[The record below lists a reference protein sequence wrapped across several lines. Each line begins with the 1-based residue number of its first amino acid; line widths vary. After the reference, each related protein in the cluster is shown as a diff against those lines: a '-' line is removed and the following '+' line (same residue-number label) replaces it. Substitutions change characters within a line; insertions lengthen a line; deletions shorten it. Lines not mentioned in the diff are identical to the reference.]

1 MHSIVQLRDKD
12 LITELWFRGWDFG
25 RKYGPTMVTGAAAV
39 FGFLAWKD
47 GAESPAFIYNLAA
60 AVLMGS
66 VAPYTQF
73 RAFPVNDKLL
83 AEHERIFNPKKNDGP
98 GGGASLEE
106 VRGWAADWKRLDMHR
121 QILEAFAVV
130 AGIIAASNS

>member
-1 MHSIVQLRDKD
+1 ML
-12 LITELWFRGWDFG
+12 
-25 RKYGPTMVTGAAAV
+25 
-39 FGFLAWKD
+39 FLFFLD

-73 RAFPVNDKLL
+73 RVFPVNDKLL
-83 AEHERIFNPKKNDGP
+83 AEHERIVNTKKNDGH

-121 QILEAFAVV
+121 QKLEAFAVV
-130 AGIIAASNS
+130 AGIIAASKS